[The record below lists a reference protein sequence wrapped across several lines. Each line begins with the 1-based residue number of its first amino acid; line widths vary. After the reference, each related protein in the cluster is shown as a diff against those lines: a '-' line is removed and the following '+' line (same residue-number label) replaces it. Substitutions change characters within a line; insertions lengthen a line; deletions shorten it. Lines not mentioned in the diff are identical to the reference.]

1 MEPLPSAV
9 DTTAGHNQSEVARK
23 VLVLD
28 VGGSNVKLRLSGE
41 TDRLKIRTGGGC
53 TPDRLVADI
62 KAQTSGWRYDAAT
75 IGFPAP
81 VIEGRIPFE
90 PQNLGEGW
98 VDFNFEQALGCP
110 VRLVNDA
117 AMQAVGCYE
126 GGRMLFL
133 SLGTGLGSALVVDHQ
148 VVGLELCELRW
159 DRKESLEQRL
169 GKAGLRRLGRSCW
182 ERCVH
187 EAAALLRRAFLPD
200 SVVVGGGSAKHL
212 EHLPDWI
219 RRASN
224 EQALAGGERL
234 WTDPRF
240 VVR

>member
-1 MEPLPSAV
+1 MDATKSHNPSSP
-9 DTTAGHNQSEVARK
+9 DRR

-41 TDRLKIRTGGGC
+41 SGRLKIRTGRGY
-53 TPDRLVADI
+53 TPDRLVADLRE
-62 KAQTSGWRYDAAT
+62 QTSGWHYDAAT

-81 VIEGRIPFE
+81 VIEGRIPYE
-90 PQNLGEGW
+90 PNNLGPGW
-98 VDFNFEQALGCP
+98 VDYRFEDALGCP

-133 SLGTGLGSALVVDHQ
+133 SLGTGLGSALIIDHQ

-159 DRKESLEQRL
+159 DRKESLDQRL
-169 GKAGLRRLGRSCW
+169 GKAGLRCMGRSRW
-182 ERCVH
+182 ERCVL
-187 EAAALLRRAFLPD
+187 EALAMLRRAFLPD
-200 SVVVGGGSAKHL
+200 SIVVGGGSVKHL
-212 EHLPDWI
+212 RHLPDWV

-224 EQALAGGERL
+224 QDALAGGELL